1 MRRKARELAF
11 KVLFEHAVG
20 GASLETAWE
29 HATQDLGTQDTG
41 EDALDPEGLS
51 FAHALVEGFQAHQA
65 EVDEALE
72 ATIEGWS
79 FGQMAKTDLAVLR
92 LAAYEMIFEPT
103 PAPPLIE
110 VAVKIAKRYGGED
123 SGRFV
128 NGVLARLLRRIEAG
142 ELRTGEKGGKQEA
155 EGRSD
160 LPSRP

>member
-20 GASLETAWE
+20 RVSLEAAWQ
-29 HATQDLGTQDTG
+29 HATQDVEPGEIDQDA
-41 EDALDPEGLS
+41 DVLDTEGLL
-51 FAHALVEGFQAHQA
+51 FAQRLVQGYQTQQ
-65 EVDEALE
+65 EAIDQILG

-92 LAAYEMIFEPT
+92 LVAYEMLFEPT
-103 PAPPLIE
+103 PHAPLIE

-128 NGVLARLLRRIEAG
+128 NGVLARLLKRIEAG
-142 ELRTGEKGGKQEA
+142 ELQAIAKIEK
-155 EGRSD
+155 
-160 LPSRP
+160 

>member
-20 GASLETAWE
+20 GVPLDSAWQ
-29 HATQDLGTQDTG
+29 HATQAVEPDEPGQDADLLDTDGLCFARRLVQGYQTQQETIDQILG
-41 EDALDPEGLS
+41 
-51 FAHALVEGFQAHQA
+51 
-65 EVDEALE
+65 

-92 LAAYEMIFEPT
+92 LAAYEMLFEPT
-103 PAPPLIE
+103 PHAPLIE

-128 NGVLARLLRRIEAG
+128 NGVLARLLKRIEAG
-142 ELRTGEKGGKQEA
+142 ELLAIPKGE
-155 EGRSD
+155 
-160 LPSRP
+160 

>member
-20 GASLETAWE
+20 GVSLESAWQ
-29 HATQDLGTQDTG
+29 HATQEVEPDDSDRDADVLDT
-41 EDALDPEGLS
+41 EGLL
-51 FAHALVEGFQAHQA
+51 FAHRLVQGYQTQQETIDQI
-65 EVDEALE
+65 LT

-92 LAAYEMIFEPT
+92 LAAYEMLFEPT
-103 PAPPLIE
+103 PHAPLIE

-128 NGVLARLLRRIEAG
+128 NGVLARLLKRIEAG
-142 ELRTGEKGGKQEA
+142 ELQATSKSER
-155 EGRSD
+155 
-160 LPSRP
+160 

>member
-11 KVLFEHAVG
+11 KVLFESAVG
-20 GASLETAWE
+20 GSALGDAWE
-29 HATQDLGTQDTG
+29 HATQDLELEDSG
-41 EDALDPEGLS
+41 EDALDAEGLQ
-51 FAHALVEGFQAHQA
+51 FARILVEGFQKHRA
-65 EVDEALE
+65 EVDGALE

-92 LAAYEMIFEPT
+92 LATYEMLFEPT

-142 ELRTGEKGGKQEA
+142 ELQAVEKSGKQEA
-155 EGRSD
+155 GS
-160 LPSRP
+160 